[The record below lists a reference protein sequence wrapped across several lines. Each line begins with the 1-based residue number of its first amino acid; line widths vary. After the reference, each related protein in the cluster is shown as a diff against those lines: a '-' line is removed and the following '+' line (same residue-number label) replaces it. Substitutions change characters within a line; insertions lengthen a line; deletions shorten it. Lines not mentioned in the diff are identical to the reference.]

1 MLTKRNTRMSK
12 LWHTPFP
19 FLIVAVCAFSLT
31 SCIGIAAS
39 GKIDAKGAGTL
50 SIEYQIS
57 KEFAQLGA
65 LESTPQLPLP
75 LSREDIERGLR
86 GMHGVTLKSYSQGS
100 RGDNFLVSLTLAF
113 ESPSDLAKYLDPS
126 GKLAQYR
133 QENGRSHLKL
143 SFGDVIQPLDPQMQ
157 TEIAEKLKPYRF
169 TFSLEAPQAAPEI
182 AVTHG
187 DFFHVT
193 SSGRKTTLECS
204 MTDIITSAQAPE
216 IDISWQ

>member
-1 MLTKRNTRMSK
+1 MSK
-12 LWHTPFP
+12 FWHTPSF
-19 FLIVAVCAFSLT
+19 FLIFLIATICVLGLT
-31 SCIGIAAS
+31 SCIGINAS

-57 KEFAQLGA
+57 KDFAQLGA
-65 LESTPQLPLP
+65 LESTPPLPLP

-86 GMHGVTLKSYSQGS
+86 GMRGVTLKAYSQGA
-100 RGDNFLVSLTLAF
+100 RGDNYLVSMTLAF
-113 ESPSDLAKYLDPS
+113 ESPSDLVKYLDPS

-143 SFGDVIQPLDPQMQ
+143 SFGDAVRPLDPQMQ
-157 TEIAEKLKPYRF
+157 TEIAEKLKSYRF

-182 AVTHG
+182 SVNHG

-193 SSGRKTTLECS
+193 SSGRKTTMECS